1 MTKIL
6 LPPSF
11 ALSLVSM
18 SCGSI
23 WYISGLCFQTVSLFM
38 ALAPQPHVTPEIQS
52 HLIGNEADWLSFLAS
67 HVAAMWMECQ
77 RCSHVA
83 HFRVCGVLATTQ
95 PRQHPLLSWPGHMM
109 QEGCT
114 PQILGSQERSRDS
127 LEPLYPALSAASTVS
142 HSPTSPARKGGWAG
156 RNSLGK
162 GQVRIL
168 NLLTKM

>member
-6 LPPSF
+6 LAPSF

-114 PQILGSQERSRDS
+114 PQILGSQERSRYS
-127 LEPLYPALSAASTVS
+127 LEPLYPALSGL
-142 HSPTSPARKGGWAG
+142 HSFPFPDFSCQERRLGWEEQPGQRPGQNSEPAH
-156 RNSLGK
+156 
-162 GQVRIL
+162 
-168 NLLTKM
+168 